1 MKFQQYTAIPNN
13 LKKYMGLQGN
23 LCNENWDPAM
33 RTGVPCNKNRFFSLR
48 ELTYRELVPC

>member
-1 MKFQQYTAIPNN
+1 MKYIMKFQQYTAIPNN

-33 RTGVPCNKNRFFSLR
+33 RTGVPCNKNSCNVQSL
-48 ELTYRELVPC
+48 TAF